1 MFAKKLDT
9 AMSQQFNMELY
20 SSYIYLAAASYLNTQ
35 NLEGFSHWMNLQ
47 VQEELQHA
55 AKFYHYILER
65 EGNLVLTD
73 VKAPPKTFKSPLAAC
88 EAALAHERKN
98 TKQINALMDIAIAAK
113 DHACA
118 AFLQWFVDEQVEEEA
133 QTSQLVENVKMVKDS
148 GGALFMLDRE
158 LAKRQMGPTA
168 EGA

>member
-9 AMSQQFNMELY
+9 AMSKQFNMELY
-20 SSYIYLAAASYLNTQ
+20 SSYLYLSAAAYLNTK
-35 NLEGFSHWMNLQ
+35 NLEGFAHWMELQ
-47 VQEELQHA
+47 AQEELTHA

-65 EGNLVLTD
+65 GGNLVLTD
-73 VKAPPKTFKSPLAAC
+73 VMAPPKTFRSPLAAC

-98 TKQINALMDIAIAAK
+98 TKQLNGMMDIAIAAK
-113 DHACA
+113 DHAA
-118 AFLQWFVDEQVEEEA
+118 AGFLQWFVDEQVEEEA

-158 LAKRQMGPTA
+158 LAKRPA
-168 EGA
+168 APASEA

>member
-9 AMSQQFNMELY
+9 AMSKQFNMELY
-20 SSYIYLAAASYLNTQ
+20 SSYIYLAAAAYLNEQ
-35 NLEGFSHWMNLQ
+35 NLEGFAHWMKLQ
-47 VQEELQHA
+47 AQEELTHA
-55 AKFYHYILER
+55 DKIYNYILER

-73 VKAPPKTFKSPLAAC
+73 VKAPPKTFRSPLAAC

-98 TKQINALMDIAIAAK
+98 TKQINGLMDIAISAK
-113 DHACA
+113 DHATA

-133 QTSQLVENVKMVKDS
+133 QASQLVENVKMVKDS

-158 LAKRQMGPTA
+158 LAKRQLTPAGG
-168 EGA
+168 E